1 MESVRGGI
9 DDKIVRLMIRDLP
22 RHIGRELDHK
32 AIRDYKRRA
41 LNFHLDLRRPDT
53 LRLHAAG
60 SPGRRP
66 SLNEIVR
73 EKLMARPLDADVDR
87 VVLVE
92 RAMTYLDEAQLV
104 AQAPPMLLDV

>member
-1 MESVRGGI
+1 MPPVRR
-9 DDKIVRLMIRDLP
+9 DDVRR
-22 RHIGRELDHK
+22 
-32 AIRDYKRRA
+32 
-41 LNFHLDLRRPDT
+41 
-53 LRLHAAG
+53 
-60 SPGRRP
+60 S
-66 SLNEIVR
+66 NEIVR

>member
-1 MESVRGGI
+1 
-9 DDKIVRLMIRDLP
+9 
-22 RHIGRELDHK
+22 
-32 AIRDYKRRA
+32 
-41 LNFHLDLRRPDT
+41 
-53 LRLHAAG
+53 LHAAG

-87 VVLVE
+87 AVLVE